1 MVYGEGFMSS
11 LFAQGDQM
19 PSPSLCIY
27 CASAG
32 PFSDEHVVCAG
43 LGGDDNRFL
52 LKDVVCAHCN
62 TNVFAPLE
70 REVLRSS
77 PLAIA
82 RSFMQPTSRKRGK
95 RTKAPKLHAQMR
107 VMIDEDGYPAEVEF
121 GQHGQP
127 ITSPQLIMISLTEL
141 KSKAVCEEDLATL
154 ADDLARLME
163 QPELVCV
170 RKTNS
175 ATRRFE
181 ISTYRRD
188 GQHFVES
195 APPQQ
200 LDKPPKGALWL
211 TDNPLG
217 WDQPCPLANLH
228 RANENLVL
236 KLGDIEL
243 ASALTFFYLVNQQI
257 ELKGNESKVVRN
269 PLVSVRMSVRI
280 GVTERV
286 IAKIGLNILAYHL
299 GADFVG
305 QAGLSETKRAILT
318 GTPALRMH
326 PVETPEH
333 KQLLAFA
340 PPDHHCFLLTC
351 VPLHDSRLHVVLT
364 CLLYG
369 AYSMMDL
376 GTVETRPQERF
387 PFAVTVDY
395 LAHRVELL
403 DLGKL
408 FAPERWGQP
417 A

>member
-1 MVYGEGFMSS
+1 MTSLSARGAQMSS
-11 LFAQGDQM
+11 PF
-19 PSPSLCIY
+19 LCIY
-27 CASAG
+27 CASVG

-52 LKDVVCAHCN
+52 LKGVVCAHCN

-95 RTKAPKLHAQMR
+95 RTSTPKLDAQMK
-107 VMIDEDGYPAEVEF
+107 VMIDEDGYPAEVEL

-154 ADDLARLME
+154 ADDLARMME
-163 QPELVCV
+163 QPELICV

-188 GQHFVES
+188 CQHFAES
-195 APPQQ
+195 APSQH

-217 WDQPCPLANLH
+217 RDQPCPLANLH

-236 KLGDIEL
+236 KLGNIEL
-243 ASALTFFYLVNQQI
+243 ASALTFFYLVSQQI
-257 ELKGNESKVVRN
+257 ELNGNESKVVRN

-280 GVTERV
+280 GATERV
-286 IAKIGLNILAYHL
+286 IAKIGLNILAFHL

-305 QAGLSETKRAILT
+305 QAGFNETKRAILT

-326 PVETPEH
+326 SVEAPEH

-340 PPDHHCFLLTC
+340 PPDHHGFLLTC
-351 VPLHDSRLHVVLT
+351 VPLYDGRLHVVLT

-369 AYSMMDL
+369 TYSMMDL
-376 GTVETRPQERF
+376 GTVEARPQERF

-395 LAHRVELL
+395 LTHRVELL